1 MRARRW
7 TAGVVGALALIMGAC
22 SPGEVHEEQS
32 TPTPTGEELFI
43 ERVRETVPEVR
54 EASDDIVLE
63 VGQTACAALEGGA
76 TVGDLA
82 LVVGSQTTPEEAQI
96 IGQIHATAVFTL
108 CPDVLETGD

>member
-1 MRARRW
+1 MRRAW
-7 TAGVVGALALIMGAC
+7 AAVGALALIVSGC
-22 SPGEVHEEQS
+22 SPGEAHEEQA
-32 TPTPTGEELFI
+32 TPTQTREEMFI
-43 ERVRETVPEVR
+43 ERVRETVPEAR

-96 IGQIHATAVFTL
+96 IGQIHATAVLTL
-108 CPDVLETGD
+108 CPDVLNKGD